1 MSQFT
6 VPALGA
12 ASFDVTFEAVGFTSE
27 DLSGCNLTDTEGEGF
42 TVTAIAE
49 NQFPEGVTAVIRG
62 HISEDDAQGSASCK
76 VFVCITLRVLA
87 QNALRASRTAAPV
100 HLLTRV
106 ADTMATSSAGECPLT
121 LEDNWQVTEVEPV
134 YGAANVVLR
143 PYAMELRRKA
153 AELLRQASR
162 IDGL

>member
-62 HISEDDAQGSASCK
+62 HISEDDVHHAARARAEC
-76 VFVCITLRVLA
+76 LA
-87 QNALRASRTAAPV
+87 RIPDGGA
-100 HLLTRV
+100 
-106 ADTMATSSAGECPLT
+106 CPLAHARGGHDGDQ
-121 LEDNWQVTEVEPV
+121 L
-134 YGAANVVLR
+134 G
-143 PYAMELRRKA
+143 RRVSA
-153 AELLRQASR
+153 YPR
-162 IDGL
+162 G